1 MTKEIST
8 HQQIMSLI
16 PKPEQPKTDSPAV
29 KLRKK
34 HMRVTGDK
42 GSLLKDF
49 TKLLKTHNY
58 HDIDKVLSWLAKQPE
73 SVRTL
78 PSGIFASR
86 FGSLQSQMNQA
97 LDSYPV
103 THAAMRVQE
112 HLEEAGETAS
122 NELIQHC
129 LDHYVRFSQWVT
141 EQAEPVAKTIN
152 DYLPPS
158 SQFAY
163 LWFAKLLPSR
173 YSDKFRKFEYNHPKF
188 QQFLHGIAQQS
199 GETRAFVKLMNRF
212 NDTHGTATET

>member
-1 MTKEIST
+1 MP
-8 HQQIMSLI
+8 LL
-16 PKPEQPKTDSPAV
+16 PEPDQPKTDSPAV

-34 HMRVTGDK
+34 HIRVTGDK

-49 TKLLKTHNY
+49 IKLLKTHNY

-73 SVRTL
+73 SVKTL
-78 PSGIFASR
+78 PSGIFAAR
-86 FGSLQSQMNQA
+86 FVSLQGQMAQA

-103 THAAMRVQE
+103 TYAALKV
-112 HLEEAGETAS
+112 LEEIERAGETAS
-122 NELIQHC
+122 PELIQHC
-129 LDHYVRFSQWVT
+129 LDHYVRFCSWIA
-141 EQAEPVAKTIN
+141 EQADMPVAKILT
-152 DYLPPS
+152 DFMPPS

-188 QQFLHGIAQQS
+188 QQFLHGIAQQQ

-212 NDTHGTATET
+212 NDTHGTATEA